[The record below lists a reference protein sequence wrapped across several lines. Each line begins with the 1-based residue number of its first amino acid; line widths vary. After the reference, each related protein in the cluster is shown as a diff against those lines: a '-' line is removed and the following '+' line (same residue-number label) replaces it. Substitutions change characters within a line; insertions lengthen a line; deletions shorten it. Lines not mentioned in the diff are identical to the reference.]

1 MEQKT
6 LEQLKFQLNEKQNKL
21 KDLLAEKQEL
31 LMFASTVKSAEE
43 TQKLQALF
51 KISESKF
58 KQLDVEVAEL
68 LDKIKK
74 MASN

>member
-31 LMFASTVKSAEE
+31 LRFASTVRSAEE

-74 MASN
+74 MAGN